1 MSGQHEIEELGAVI
15 KATAKVFPII
25 NASLDELRQ
34 TLKLNAANGSLNIE
48 WFEIIAE
55 VGIDVFVVVAL
66 GEFAELPVESF
77 AAGIVFAAGAPAIAA
92 PIAEAFDDGFEL
104 DAADYVDCPAFAE
117 REVMRG
123 IKGLRGK
130 IAECAGEFVVVTAA
144 EGVAIVFDEEKVVL
158 FTELGHCG
166 EVEGITECVRH
177 EDSFGFAGLVG
188 FFELLDAGVEGD
200 RVVVDEDRDETVLKN
215 GRDGG
220 WKSGGDGD
228 DFITGHDAV
237 FFQARAGKGGGG
249 EQVGGGARIAKDAG
263 FCTEEFGEAFLEFFA
278 FFTES
283 KPEIEGGGN
292 GGGDF
297 LFGEDAAGVR
307 DDGRAG
313 NERIGAILFV
323 TGAIGAVGEAGK
335 FRCQT
340 QNLCF

>member
-1 MSGQHEIEELGAVI
+1 MRGQHEIEELGAVI

-48 WFEIIAE
+48 GFEIIAE
-55 VGIDVFVVVAL
+55 MGIDVFVVVAL

-92 PIAEAFDDGFEL
+92 PIAEAFDDGFEF
-104 DAADYVDCPAFAE
+104 DAADDVDCPAFAE
-117 REVMRG
+117 REVMWG

-130 IAECAGEFVVVTAA
+130 IAECAGEFVVVAAA

-158 FTELGHCG
+158 FAELGDGG
-166 EVEGITECVRH
+166 EVERITECVRH
-177 EDSFGFAGLVG
+177 EDGFGFAGLVG

-200 RVVVDEDRDETVLKN
+200 RVVVDEDRDETILKN
-215 GRDGG
+215 RRYGG

-249 EQVGGGARIAKDAG
+249 EQVG
-263 FCTEEFGEAFLEFFA
+263 
-278 FFTES
+278 
-283 KPEIEGGGN
+283 
-292 GGGDF
+292 
-297 LFGEDAAGVR
+297 
-307 DDGRAG
+307 
-313 NERIGAILFV
+313 
-323 TGAIGAVGEAGK
+323 
-335 FRCQT
+335 
-340 QNLCF
+340 